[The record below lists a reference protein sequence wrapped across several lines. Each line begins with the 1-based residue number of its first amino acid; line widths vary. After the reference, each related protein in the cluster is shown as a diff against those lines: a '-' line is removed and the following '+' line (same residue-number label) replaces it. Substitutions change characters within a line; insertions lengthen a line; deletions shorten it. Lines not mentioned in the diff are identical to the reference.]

1 MSQNY
6 DIKISVVIV
15 LFLNLKYN

>member
-6 DIKISVVIV
+6 DIKISEVIV